1 MNNIMYL
8 TQSFLYFCHYN
19 LKKINVEITTLDE
32 AFNAFNELRVLVIG
46 DAMIDSYLWGDVERI
61 SPEAPVPVISRT
73 EKENRL
79 GGAANVAI
87 NIKSLGAKP
96 ILASV
101 IGNGR
106 RADTFKKL
114 MDEQG
119 LTKQGIYE
127 SNTRITTNK
136 TRIISHN
143 QHILR
148 VDEEENDNLNA
159 ETETA
164 FLNHLFYILDN
175 EPIDSIVFEDY
186 DKGSI
191 TPKIIREMVKAANNK
206 DISVLVDPKR
216 RNYYHYKDLTFFK
229 PNFKELIEG
238 LNVPIEKTDFEAI
251 FSAVKNMHKNQGIEW
266 VMVTLSEQG
275 ILISNGEEYKQIP
288 AKIRN
293 ISDVSGAGDTIIGIS
308 SVGLAL
314 GLSPWIVAEISNIGG
329 GQVIEK
335 PGVVPVEKE
344 QLLKECHE
352 QIKNFN
358 QYKTSVNT

>member
-1 MNNIMYL
+1 
-8 TQSFLYFCHYN
+8 
-19 LKKINVEITTLDE
+19 VEIKTLEE
-32 AFNAFNELRVLVIG
+32 AFNAFNDLRVLVIG
-46 DAMIDSYLWGDVERI
+46 DSMIDSYLWGDVERI

-106 RADTFKKL
+106 RSITFKKL
-114 MDEQG
+114 MDQQG

-127 SNTRITTNK
+127 SNTRLTTNK
-136 TRIISHN
+136 TRIISNN
-143 QHILR
+143 QHLLR
-148 VDEEENDNLNA
+148 VDEEENEPLNS

-164 FLNHLFYILDN
+164 FLNHLLYILDN

-191 TPKIIREMVKAANNK
+191 TPKIIKEIVKTANNK
-206 DISVLVDPKR
+206 NIPVLVDPKR
-216 RNYYHYKDLTFFK
+216 RNYYQYKNLTFFK
-229 PNFKELIEG
+229 PNFKELVEG
-238 LNVPIEKTDFEAI
+238 LNVQIKKTDSKAI
-251 FSAVKNMHKNQGIEW
+251 FDAAKDMHEKQEIEW
-266 VMVTLSEQG
+266 VMITLSEQG
-275 ILISNGEEYKQIP
+275 ILISNGKEYKHIP

-314 GLSPWIVAEISNIGG
+314 GLSPWIIAEISNIGG
-329 GQVIEK
+329 GQVCEK
-335 PGVVPVEKE
+335 PGVVPVEKQ
-344 QLLKECHE
+344 QLLKECKTL
-352 QIKNFN
+352 IKDFE
-358 QYKTSVNT
+358 QYKTYK